1 MKINMLQQDCDKEF
15 ANMYNKEVPTS
26 LLYIIV
32 ETTQS
37 EVVIFALA
45 RSYSDSL
52 GLSSFPNRLH

>member
-1 MKINMLQQDCDKEF
+1 MLQQDCDKEF

-37 EVVIFALA
+37 EAEVVIFALA

-52 GLSSFPNRLH
+52 GLSSFPNLLH